1 MKKFVLSLFI
11 LFSGFSLCSNQRLI
25 GVYLG
30 DVLGANLVMPA
41 ANKFDLN
48 IYAGFSN
55 YWWGASARADIGLRI
70 MHNEFTAFN
79 NAVFSGNSNLKLYY
93 YVIPSVMG
101 YINFWNSPN
110 PIGIGGEVAIG
121 VNLPIQKFD
130 VFWDIMP
137 GIRFFPPLSSYISGG
152 IGIRIPF

>member
-1 MKKFVLSLFI
+1 M
-11 LFSGFSLCSNQRLI
+11 
-25 GVYLG
+25 GV
-30 DVLGANLVMPA
+30 NFVMP

-70 MHNEFTAFN
+70 IHNEFTAFN
-79 NAVFSGNSNLKLYY
+79 NAVFLGDSTLKLYY

-101 YINFWNSPN
+101 YINFGHSSNS
-110 PIGIGGEVAIG
+110 IGIGEEVAIG

-130 VFWDIMP
+130 IFWDIMP
-137 GIRFFPPLSSYISGG
+137 GIKVFPPLSYYISGG
-152 IGIRIPF
+152 IGIRMPF